1 MPELYSIC
9 MVNKQPKNN
18 NENIL
23 MVLTSHAAKKNIYI
37 PGYINVTWMD
47 GIRNHIFLTI
57 DLLNN

>member
-1 MPELYSIC
+1 
-9 MVNKQPKNN
+9 
-18 NENIL
+18 
-23 MVLTSHAAKKNIYI
+23 MVLISHAAKKYICI